1 LASFNHQRAGLASPD
16 NLNAFPSWFLRA
28 VLDARRL
35 SDVRHGTADRCPT
48 YSPHIN
54 GEPLPKHG
62 ADPMK
67 NETPTLSDVELDAV
81 TGGKD
86 STLRMSLWTSLVTSL
101 AQMQHDTLKAVIQ
114 NLRA

>member
-1 LASFNHQRAGLASPD
+1 
-16 NLNAFPSWFLRA
+16 
-28 VLDARRL
+28 
-35 SDVRHGTADRCPT
+35 
-48 YSPHIN
+48 
-54 GEPLPKHG
+54 
-62 ADPMK
+62 MK